1 MDESYNKNKEKT
13 KQQLSNEDIEV
24 LLSDNQEYF
33 QHKSRVSTLQSNLK
47 NHTPYRFAFNSIAVK
62 KLKSDNTLLGDS
74 QRLFARR
81 GIRPSLVAQ
90 TVEPDSERF
99 FSDYNLLSNSSIMVD
114 NYDFFLNNIDN
125 IRVNLARVMLAKLD
139 IDLNSKKTL
148 EDILNSKE
156 WKEASSQEIFYEL
169 KNRLRAT
176 GREKEQ
182 SYSP

>member
-1 MDESYNKNKEKT
+1 
-13 KQQLSNEDIEV
+13 
-24 LLSDNQEYF
+24 
-33 QHKSRVSTLQSNLK
+33 
-47 NHTPYRFAFNSIAVK
+47 
-62 KLKSDNTLLGDS
+62 
-74 QRLFARR
+74 
-81 GIRPSLVAQ
+81 
-90 TVEPDSERF
+90 
-99 FSDYNLLSNSSIMVD
+99 MVD